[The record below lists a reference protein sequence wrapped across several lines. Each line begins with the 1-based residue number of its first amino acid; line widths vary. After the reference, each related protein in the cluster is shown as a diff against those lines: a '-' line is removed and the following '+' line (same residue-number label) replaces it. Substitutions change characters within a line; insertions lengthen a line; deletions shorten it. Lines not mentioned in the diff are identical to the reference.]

1 MAVLGG
7 RMPRGAVRLL
17 FPAGLLILLGLGFGI
32 AQRALTPGWFRS
44 RPPQV
49 THDVVVEQLRD
60 VAKLVSTE
68 MTLRDVVVFQHTS
81 RLGSTK
87 RALLVVT
94 GKVLAGIDLQ
104 KGTDVRIDH
113 AARKITIV
121 LPPAEILAVDVI
133 NVRTYDESAGLLNPF
148 TTEDRDAM
156 QRRVR
161 TTLVGAGQQSGL
173 LAHADRS
180 ARQMLQELFGQDGY
194 TVEVRTPVRL
204 EQPRG

>member
-1 MAVLGG
+1 
-7 RMPRGAVRLL
+7 MPRGVMRLL

-44 RPPQV
+44 QPPQI
-49 THDVVVEQLRD
+49 THDLVVEQLQD

-68 MTLRDVVVFQHTS
+68 MTMRDVVVFQQT
-81 RLGSTK
+81 RYGMTK

-94 GKVLAGIDLQ
+94 GKVLAGIDLK
-104 KGTDVRIDH
+104 KGTDVKIDH
-113 AARKITIV
+113 AGRTITIT
-121 LPPAEILAVDVI
+121 LPPAEILAVDVV

-161 TTLVGAGQQSGL
+161 TTLVAAGQQSGL
-173 LAHADRS
+173 LGHADRS
-180 ARQMLQELFGQDGY
+180 ARQMLQELFSRDGY
-194 TVEVRTPVRL
+194 TVEVTTPVRL
-204 EQPRG
+204 EAPRG

>member
-1 MAVLGG
+1 MGPLGG
-7 RMPRGAVRLL
+7 RPSRGVGRLL

-32 AQRALTPGWFRS
+32 AQRALTPGWFRNPDP
-44 RPPQV
+44 RI
-49 THDVVVEQLRD
+49 THDVVVDQLRD

-68 MTLRDVVVFQHTS
+68 MTLRDVVIYEHT
-81 RLGSTK
+81 RFGSTK

-104 KGTDVRIDH
+104 KGTDVKIDH
-113 AARKITIV
+113 VARKITIA
-121 LPPAEILAVDVI
+121 LPPAEILAVDVV

-148 TTEDRDAM
+148 TPEDRDAM

-173 LAHADRS
+173 LTHADRS
-180 ARQMLQELFGQDGY
+180 ARQMLQELFGRDGY
-194 TVEVRTPVRL
+194 TVEVTTPVRL
-204 EQPRG
+204 EAPKG

>member
-1 MAVLGG
+1 MALLPG
-7 RMPRGAVRLL
+7 RASRGVGRLL

-32 AQRALTPGWFRS
+32 AQRALTPGWFRNPDP
-44 RPPQV
+44 RV

-68 MTLRDVVVFQHTS
+68 MTLRDVVIFEHT
-81 RLGSTK
+81 RFGSTK

-94 GKVLAGIDLQ
+94 GKVLAGIDLK
-104 KGTDVRIDH
+104 KGTDVKIDH
-113 AARKITIV
+113 SARKITIS
-121 LPPAEILAVDVI
+121 LPPAEILAVDVV

-161 TTLVGAGQQSGL
+161 LTLVGAGQQSGL
-173 LAHADRS
+173 LSHADRS
-180 ARQMLQELFGQDGY
+180 ARQMLQELFSRDGY
-194 TVEVRTPVRL
+194 SVEVTTPVRL
-204 EQPRG
+204 EVPKG